1 MQCMK
6 LAPLKLA
13 HLGGLTAQQFLRDY
27 WQKKPLLIRQAF
39 PGFGGWLTPDELAG
53 LACEEDAQSRLVLKS
68 RGKWQMEI
76 GPFDE
81 ERFSRLP
88 EKGWSLLVQ
97 GINHFLPEGAE
108 LLQQFNFIPSAR
120 LDDLMVSFAPDGGG
134 VGPHFDSYDVFLLQ
148 GHGQRLW
155 RVSQQNDMELVDGA
169 PLRILKNFHSEQEWL
184 LNPGDMLYLPPC
196 CAHWGIAVG
205 PCMTWSV
212 GFRALSAQELGTQFL
227 TYLQENLHL
236 EEMYADPDLKLQPHP
251 AEISTQMIAKAEA
264 MLTAIRWGKADVARF
279 LGEYLTEPK
288 SHIVFSPPRR
298 MTAAKFSERL
308 AKCGV
313 RLDLHSQMLFHG
325 CTVFINGES
334 LDAEAEILPLLQQL
348 ADRRALPPLSS
359 GPVAA
364 LLCQWYNAGYLQFNR

>member
-6 LAPLKLA
+6 LDHLKLA
-13 HLGGLTAQQFLRDY
+13 HLRGLTAQKFLRDY

-39 PGFGGWLTPDELAG
+39 PGFCGWLTPDELAG

-68 RGKWQMEI
+68 RGKWKLEI

-88 EKGWSLLVQ
+88 KKGWSLLVQ
-97 GINHFLPEGAE
+97 GVNDFLPEGAE
-108 LLQQFNFIPSAR
+108 LLQQFNFIPTAR

-148 GHGQRLW
+148 GQGQRLW
-155 RVSQQNDMELVDGA
+155 RVSQQDDMELVDGA
-169 PLRILKNFHSEQEWL
+169 PLRILKNFRSEQEWL
-184 LNPGDMLYLPPC
+184 LDPGDMLYLPPR

-212 GFRALSAQELGTQFL
+212 GFRALSAQELGTRFL
-227 TYLQENLHL
+227 AYLQDNLHL
-236 EEMYADPDLKLQPHP
+236 EGMYADPDLKLQSHP
-251 AEISTQMIAKAEA
+251 AEIPTQMIAKAVA
-264 MLTAIRWGKADVARF
+264 MLSAIRWGKADAARF

-288 SHIVFSPPRR
+288 SHVVFSPPRR
-298 MTAAKFSERL
+298 ATLTKFGERL

-313 RLDLHSQMLFHG
+313 RLDLHSLMLFHG
-325 CTVFINGES
+325 FTVFINGES
-334 LDAEAEILPLLQQL
+334 MEVEAEILPLLQQL
-348 ADRRALPPLSS
+348 ADCRALPPLSS
-359 GPVAA
+359 GPAAA
-364 LLCQWYNAGYLQFNR
+364 LLYQWYNAGYLQFDC